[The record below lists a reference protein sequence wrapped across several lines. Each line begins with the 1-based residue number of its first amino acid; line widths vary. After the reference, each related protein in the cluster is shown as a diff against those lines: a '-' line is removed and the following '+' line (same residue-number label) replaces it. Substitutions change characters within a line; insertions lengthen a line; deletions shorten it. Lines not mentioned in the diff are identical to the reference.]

1 MTRVQFLVGMPRFLK
16 EELLM
21 YIDVRNN
28 NKVIIEKEVN
38 STTVIV
44 KNLKNGVRYL
54 VNKEHLKKC

>member
-1 MTRVQFLVGMPRFLK
+1 
-16 EELLM
+16 M